1 MAQNRPEARAEIE
14 KLVRYF
20 ADNVHQLKAPTFNEA
35 QVRQQ
40 LIDPFFEALGWDV
53 RNRQMLPPYR
63 LEVIPEGRVK
73 TSVAAIHEL
82 PPPEYVLDDEFKADQ
97 RMAAKKPDYRFRLHG
112 STKFFVEAKK
122 PSVDLINNVDAIF
135 QIKRYGFSARVPV
148 SILTDFEEFR
158 VFDCTRKPF
167 YDKPKVG
174 ALKEFDLTYTA
185 YLDEFDK
192 LYDTFSREAVVGGS
206 IEVLQT
212 KYLQKRTGEFTLD
225 RSFLEDL
232 SEWRVELAQ
241 DIAKHPQ
248 NRRILNTYTLNECV
262 QRILDRIVFLR
273 VCEDRDIEEVGTLV
287 ALLRLWQD
295 HPGLSLYDKF
305 NELIKQ
311 RRSLYNGL
319 LFSEHECERLVVS
332 DKILEKIFKNIN
344 YPLSPYHFDEIGVEI
359 LGSIYERFLGRTIR
373 LTEKQVRVEEKPEV
387 RKAGGVYYTPQYI
400 VNYIVENTLGRLLYG
415 EPAVL
420 ARSPERTRG
429 TTKQSDLPGKNQITS
444 VATLPRNDTRRLLL
458 TPKQVSKL
466 KIIDIACGSGS
477 FLLGAFQK
485 LIDYHIEW
493 YTRHPEDI
501 KEVHGVRDV
510 YEDAQGQLR
519 LSSRKKRDILINNI
533 YGVDIDPQAVEVTQ
547 MSLYLKVLEDENDA
561 TLNKPTMLALH
572 EVLLPPLKNNIKCGN
587 SLIGTD
593 FYAQG
598 ELFDEDMRR
607 KVNAFDWEMEFPFLN
622 PSVPTKKVRMSPL
635 YERGDVRRTEGFDVV
650 IGNPPY
656 VRIQGFPQEQIRYFS
671 RNFQAASGNFD
682 IYTCFIEKGFRVLRS
697 DGGFGMIVPNKFFR
711 TQYGYGLR
719 KFLSTEK
726 AVHRIVNFGASQVFE
741 ATTYT
746 CLLFLKNKANTGYHY
761 AQAEASAES
770 LASAAFSERKSRTL
784 ADTSWLFE
792 SEQTAR
798 LNEKLALNSV
808 RLLDLPADMSRGSS
822 SGNDDV
828 FVLAY
833 GERKVEQAVLRIPV
847 YATDFKKYCYETS
860 HAWRIIFPYVQ
871 DSGTYRLM
879 TDEELRNKYPKAYAY
894 LQAQSGAL
902 RERKQ
907 FTKWFGYSAAR
918 NLELH
923 DKAQILVPLLA
934 ETGSF
939 ALIPDECKGKLC
951 PMASGGFTITIGEAC
966 KLNPKYVLALLNS
979 PLLFWKLRRTSNI
992 FRGGWITCTKQYFGE
1007 LPIRTIDFTKPEEK
1021 QMHDELVALVDRMLE
1036 LHKQL
1041 NKTAFASEK
1050 EPIERQ
1056 IAATDKKIDL
1066 LVYKLYGL
1074 TQGEIKILEE
1084 AGR

>member
-1 MAQNRPEARAEIE
+1 VVKEALALIRSADIFSLFVPLAPSQEYCIFSSKNPSAPLVKVLRMAQNRAEARAEIQ
-14 KLVRYF
+14 KLVHYF
-20 ADNVHQLKAPTFNEA
+20 ADNIYQLKAPSFNEA

-63 LEVIPEGRVK
+63 LEVIPEGRIRSSLGTGVREQTQLFDKQAGVK
-73 TSVAAIHEL
+73 EEMAEYASMLEYIAEDEYKAEQKVAS
-82 PPPEYVLDDEFKADQ
+82 
-97 RMAAKKPDYRFRLHG
+97 KKPDYRFRLQG

-122 PSVDLINNVDAIF
+122 PSIDLINNPDAIF

-174 ALKEFDLTYTA
+174 VLKEFDLTYTA

-192 LYDTFSREAVVGGS
+192 LYATFSREAVVAGS
-206 IEVLQT
+206 IEALQT

-295 HPGLSLYDKF
+295 HPGLSLYEKF

-319 LFSEHECERLVVS
+319 LFTEHECERLVVS

-373 LTEKQVRVEEKPEV
+373 LTKKQVRVKEKPEV

-415 EPAVL
+415 EPPVL

-429 TTKQSDLPGKNQITS
+429 TTKQSDLPGKNQIAS

-493 YTRHPEDI
+493 YTQHPEDI

-510 YEDAQGQLR
+510 YEDNQGELR
-519 LSSRKKRDILINNI
+519 LSSRKKREILINNI

-598 ELFDEDMRR
+598 ELFDEDTRR
-607 KVNAFDWEMEFPFLN
+607 KVNAFDWEMEFPEIM
-622 PSVPTKKVRMSPL
+622 RA
-635 YERGDVRRTEGFDVV
+635 GGFDVA
-650 IGNPPY
+650 IGNPPWGSLLSNLERDY
-656 VRIQGFPQEQIRYFS
+656 LTQRFMNRKGEAESHLFFIERGFKILRPTGVLGYITPNTWLSVLHSREIRKYLLESANFTEITELSKYIFDDAPDIVPILVFLTPNKHGESGCVVRRPTVTKVD
-671 RNFQAASGNFD
+671 AGNFGRVFAVESISQKFWRQSQD
-682 IYTCFIEKGFRVLRS
+682 ALINLRLNKTVLEIASKCRQRATNLSELCRVL
-697 DGGFGMIVPNKFFR
+697 
-711 TQYGYGLR
+711 YGIKTGDNTKY
-719 KFLSTEK
+719 LS
-726 AVHRIVNFGASQVFE
+726 
-741 ATTYT
+741 
-746 CLLFLKNKANTGYHY
+746 
-761 AQAEASAES
+761 
-770 LASAAFSERKSRTL
+770 
-784 ADTSWLFE
+784 
-792 SEQTAR
+792 
-798 LNEKLALNSV
+798 
-808 RLLDLPADMSRGSS
+808 P
-822 SGNDDV
+822 
-828 FVLAY
+828 
-833 GERKVEQAVLRIPV
+833 
-847 YATDFKKYCYETS
+847 
-860 HAWRIIFPYVQ
+860 
-871 DSGTYRLM
+871 
-879 TDEELRNKYPKAYAY
+879 
-894 LQAQSGAL
+894 
-902 RERKQ
+902 
-907 FTKWFGYSAAR
+907 
-918 NLELH
+918 
-923 DKAQILVPLLA
+923 
-934 ETGSF
+934 
-939 ALIPDECKGKLC
+939 
-951 PMASGGFTITIGEAC
+951 
-966 KLNPKYVLALLNS
+966 
-979 PLLFWKLRRTSNI
+979 RRTS
-992 FRGGWITCTKQYFGE
+992 RHTVKTLKTGE
-1007 LPIRTIDFTKPEEK
+1007 LHRYNLIWRGYYLWWTPDLAGYREASVEIQKVVVQYIRKLSLSRRIIAALDEDGQYYPLNNYSYIEPPSRDYSVKYILGVLNSNLMNYYFANTFIDYNIKPTYLQQLPIHTIDFMNPAEK
-1021 QMHDELVALVDRMLE
+1021 QMHDELVSLVDEMLE

-1041 NKTAFASEK
+1041 NKAAFASEK

-1056 IAATDKKIDL
+1056 IAATDKKIDH
-1066 LVYKLYGL
+1066 LVYQLYGL
-1074 TQGEIKILEE
+1074 TEEEIKIVE
-1084 AGR
+1084 GM

>member
-359 LGSIYERFLGRTIR
+359 LGSIYGRFLGRTIR
-373 LTEKQVRVEEKPEV
+373 LTQRQVRVEEKPEV

-429 TTKQSDLPGKNQITS
+429 TTKQSDLPGKNQIAS

-493 YTRHPEDI
+493 YTAHPEDI
-501 KEVHGVRDV
+501 KGVHGVRDV

-519 LSSRKKRDILINNI
+519 LSSRKKREILINNI

-593 FYAQG
+593 FYVQG
-598 ELFDEDMRR
+598 ELFDENTRR
-607 KVNAFDWEMEFPFLN
+607 KVNAFDWEREFPEIM
-622 PSVPTKKVRMSPL
+622 K
-635 YERGDVRRTEGFDVV
+635 GGGFDVV
-650 IGNPPY
+650 LGNPPWISAWTSDEPVRAYLTAREALLIGHWDFYLAFVVQALRVLNEGGWHGFILPSSILTEQYATATRRYLIEGRLIASLSTFGIERVFGMVSRKVCILILRLGGKLKRADVNEWEDGSIVRSKLVDPEVWEKNHNFMIDTRSSSEFVSLKRNFDHRAAKVGNYYY
-656 VRIQGFPQEQIRYFS
+656 VNYGAQISSKVKGSFTKARLLNQERRGNAKRCLIGADIKRYFLKW
-671 RNFQAASGNFD
+671 GNLWLDYQPAIMYGPRHPKFFEGQK
-682 IYTCFIEKGFRVLRS
+682 IIISKTSSKGFGLMATLDDKSYYCDQRLVCLVKYKEVA
-697 DGGFGMIVPNKFFR
+697 G
-711 TQYGYGLR
+711 TGLR
-719 KFLSTEK
+719 
-726 AVHRIVNFGASQVFE
+726 
-741 ATTYT
+741 
-746 CLLFLKNKANTGYHY
+746 
-761 AQAEASAES
+761 
-770 LASAAFSERKSRTL
+770 
-784 ADTSWLFE
+784 
-792 SEQTAR
+792 
-798 LNEKLALNSV
+798 
-808 RLLDLPADMSRGSS
+808 
-822 SGNDDV
+822 
-828 FVLAY
+828 
-833 GERKVEQAVLRIPV
+833 
-847 YATDFKKYCYETS
+847 TDFKGFQKTETS
-860 HAWRIIFPYVQ
+860 ESISYHL
-871 DSGTYRLM
+871 G
-879 TDEELRNKYPKAYAY
+879 
-894 LQAQSGAL
+894 
-902 RERKQ
+902 
-907 FTKWFGYSAAR
+907 
-918 NLELH
+918 
-923 DKAQILVPLLA
+923 
-934 ETGSF
+934 
-939 ALIPDECKGKLC
+939 
-951 PMASGGFTITIGEAC
+951 
-966 KLNPKYVLALLNS
+966 LLNS
-979 PLLFWKLRRTSNI
+979 KAMSFY
-992 FRGGWITCTKQYFGE
+992 FRNFVATKNLQGDYTDVLPQMVRA
-1007 LPIRTIDFTKPEEK
+1007 LPIRTIDFTNPTEK
-1021 QMHDELVALVDRMLE
+1021 QMHDELVALVERMLE

-1041 NKTAFASEK
+1041 KKASFASEK

-1056 IAATDKKIDL
+1056 IAATDKKIDQH
-1066 LVYKLYGL
+1066 VYQLYGL
-1074 TQGEIKILEE
+1074 TDEEIKIVE
-1084 AGR
+1084 GM